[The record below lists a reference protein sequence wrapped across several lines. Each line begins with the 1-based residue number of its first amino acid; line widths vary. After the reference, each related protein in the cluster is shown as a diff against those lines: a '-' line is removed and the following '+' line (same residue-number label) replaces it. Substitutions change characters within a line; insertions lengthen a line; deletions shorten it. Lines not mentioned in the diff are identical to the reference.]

1 MKSKKDHLNEM
12 FGKEIVE
19 QLFQITVTP
28 KSGNKITREFALDLH
43 IDYDNI
49 QQELI
54 EAPAIYAFWSTVL
67 ANQRLVVDTLKQQV
81 IAKSAKIQQQFMDA
95 AKDGGIKV
103 VKYQLDGL
111 VEADDSVVKLQMRLA
126 VEEKRLSVL
135 YGVIKGLEIKSN
147 NLRSLAGFA
156 KMEMENS

>member
-1 MKSKKDHLNEM
+1 MTSKREHLNVM
-12 FGKEIVE
+12 FGEELVD
-19 QLFQITVTP
+19 QLFRVTVTP
-28 KSGNKITREFALDLH
+28 KTGKKITREFAADLH
-43 IDYDNI
+43 IDYENI

-81 IAKSAKIQQQFMDA
+81 IAKSAKIQQQVIDA
-95 AKDGGIKV
+95 AKTGGVKV